1 MMRLSTEFQDSQGT
15 RLSVRIEHEQSRER
29 NCWRVYA
36 QHSVDGKGAS
46 FETRQERVARNRFAE
61 LEQHAIRVGWKL
73 KVVLNSFPFPAPMLI
88 GPDGRHLFRDHNTGE
103 YHTDDSAFRPLS
115 GAGPYLDD
123 VDRFSVVFAPRS

>member
-1 MMRLSTEFQDSQGT
+1 MLSRMSTEFQDSQGT
-15 RLSVRIEHEQSRER
+15 RLSVRIEHDR

-46 FETRQERVARNRFAE
+46 FATHQERVARNRFAE
-61 LEQHAIRVGWKL
+61 LEQSAIRVGWKL
-73 KVVLNSFPFPAPMLI
+73 KVVTNSFPFPAPMLI

-115 GAGPYLDD
+115 GAGPYLDPET
-123 VDRFSVVFAPRS
+123 DRFDVVFAPRM